1 MAKRNKLAL
10 TVLLLT
16 TAVLLIWQASCKKI
30 PFYAAEG
37 ATLIISS
44 DKTYLQTNGGTAVI
58 TVLGF
63 NAEGQ
68 ALHDNTRIIFSATF
82 GAVEPAEVDMIGG
95 KATTTFTSGSSSGFA
110 EIRARSG
117 AVTAEPDPL
126 VIVIGSAA
134 LETLAISATPQSF
147 PAGGGRARIQVF
159 AFDIDGNLLPNIP
172 VVLSATSG
180 TFEANS
186 GVYNTGGSGMAEDY
200 LNITQSTT
208 VTAASAGKS
217 AEIEL
222 TVEEEQENQTPSADF
237 SISPTS
243 PKKGETIYFNG
254 SLSADPDGDI
264 VSWKWDFGDGKTASG
279 ERVQHVYNWAAAE
292 DKTFT
297 IVLTVTD
304 DSGAE
309 AVTSKTLTVKN
320 I

>member
-1 MAKRNKLAL
+1 MTNQKKPILA
-10 TVLLLT
+10 VLLL
-16 TAVLLIWQASCKKI
+16 AAPLLLLWQGNCKKI

-44 DKTYLQTNGGTAVI
+44 DKTYLKTNGGSAVI

-68 ALHDNTRIIFSATF
+68 VMHDSTRIIFSATF
-82 GAVEPAEVDMIGG
+82 GTVEPQEVDMIGG
-95 KATTTFTSGSSSGFA
+95 KASATFISGSSSGLA

-126 VIVIGSAA
+126 VITIGSAA
-134 LETLAISATPQSF
+134 LESLSLSATPRSF
-147 PAGGGRARIQVF
+147 PAGGGRARIRVI
-159 AFDIDGNLLPNIP
+159 AFDNNGNLLPNIP

-180 TFEANS
+180 TFETGS
-186 GVYNTGGSGMAEDY
+186 GVYNTDSSGMAEDY
-200 LNITQSTT
+200 LNITRNTT
-208 VTAASAGKS
+208 VTAESAGKN
-217 AEIEL
+217 AEVEL
-222 TVEEEQENQTPSADF
+222 TVEEKQENQIPTANF
-237 SISPTS
+237 TISPTS
-243 PKKGETIYFNG
+243 PKKGETVFFNG
-254 SLSADPDGDI
+254 GLSSDSDGEV

-279 ERVQHVYNWAAAE
+279 KKVRHVYNWEPAE
-292 DKTFT
+292 DKTYT

-309 AVTSKTLTVKN
+309 AVTSKTLTVKT